1 MFTLPIITFI
11 RSFYLTSLK
20 KGGTHSIKPLN
31 HRLHDLKT
39 ELKSSGQ
46 SNFDYASK
54 EGWEIFYS
62 ESHKFNAEE
71 YEWHSSV
78 SNDDI
83 IKSVP
88 NLAKSC
94 LIVGCGSSRLPYELY
109 HSAQHEQLEITCLD
123 YSEICVAQLEERYTN
138 LDSRIRILRGDA
150 TKLDDYFGMNE
161 YDVIIDKGLV
171 DVFMCGDGWDSDLEK
186 LFNGACHVLCAE
198 GRYILVSYKLAN
210 HTKRFLSDVSRSF
223 QWQFD
228 LSENSS
234 SSVSFSVAVK
244 N

>member
-1 MFTLPIITFI
+1 
-11 RSFYLTSLK
+11 
-20 KGGTHSIKPLN
+20 
-31 HRLHDLKT
+31 
-39 ELKSSGQ
+39 
-46 SNFDYASK
+46 
-54 EGWEIFYS
+54 
-62 ESHKFNAEE
+62 
-71 YEWHSSV
+71 
-78 SNDDI
+78 
-83 IKSVP
+83 
-88 NLAKSC
+88 
-94 LIVGCGSSRLPYELY
+94 
-109 HSAQHEQLEITCLD
+109 LD

-186 LFNGACHVLCAE
+186 LFNGACHVLCAG